1 MTAPVKTPVFFLNS
15 TGRKTGFEDRELC
28 TTAGHFARLMEQ
40 AARAPDA
47 ESRKVGERTPADAE
61 KDSEADDISNEQGSP
76 EDQNAAT
83 GPPPSWLAG
92 MPVTVFGQP
101 IPVNTQPAQAEAQD
115 PSALPE
121 HSGLAAGTPTLA
133 HDEKNVPT
141 AERLNANNVLVGQPG
156 DSRAEVP
163 EAETANAP
171 AAIPTDSKPAAP
183 GSPRVLAVAE
193 LTAHEKALMAAVSD
207 SGTSAAQHT
216 GTMQATREM
225 NENACLAEQNLPC
238 LPAALEA
245 AGFAGRERKAR
256 ANDGDRL
263 AGLPSGAAE
272 TAQALAD
279 QPTRRDLSAYAE
291 AAAPQAAGIEGVRRA
306 IENAAAGLRRMD
318 ASSLSL
324 VLTPDSNTQLA
335 LHVEMQQGRFEVR
348 AVLERGDFAA
358 LGAEWSQ
365 LQNRLAEQGVRLS
378 PLVAGAGAGNTFAGE
393 SSFSQQRGRE
403 EMPFGELPIPALA
416 EAETRKSGART
427 AGAGTGRAGWA

>member
-141 AERLNANNVLVGQPG
+141 AERLNAIGKLLGVRVEDLLGEPIG
-156 DSRAEVP
+156 D
-163 EAETANAP
+163 
-171 AAIPTDSKPAAP
+171 
-183 GSPRVLAVAE
+183 
-193 LTAHEKALMAAVSD
+193 VSD
-207 SGTSAAQHT
+207 ASGTDVQFFREYAGMSEDEKKRYRDAMKLMFGNKDTNSESA
-216 GTMQATREM
+216 
-225 NENACLAEQNLPC
+225 
-238 LPAALEA
+238 
-245 AGFAGRERKAR
+245 
-256 ANDGDRL
+256 
-263 AGLPSGAAE
+263 
-272 TAQALAD
+272 
-279 QPTRRDLSAYAE
+279 
-291 AAAPQAAGIEGVRRA
+291 
-306 IENAAAGLRRMD
+306 
-318 ASSLSL
+318 
-324 VLTPDSNTQLA
+324 
-335 LHVEMQQGRFEVR
+335 
-348 AVLERGDFAA
+348 
-358 LGAEWSQ
+358 
-365 LQNRLAEQGVRLS
+365 
-378 PLVAGAGAGNTFAGE
+378 
-393 SSFSQQRGRE
+393 
-403 EMPFGELPIPALA
+403 
-416 EAETRKSGART
+416 
-427 AGAGTGRAGWA
+427 